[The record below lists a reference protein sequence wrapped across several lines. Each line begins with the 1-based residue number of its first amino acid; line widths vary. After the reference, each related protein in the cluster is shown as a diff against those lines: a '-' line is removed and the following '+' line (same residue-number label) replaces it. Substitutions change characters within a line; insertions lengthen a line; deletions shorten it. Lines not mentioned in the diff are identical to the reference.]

1 MKVDAETAF
10 VRKYIDFLK
19 QLNLYLNHF
28 PRHEK
33 YALCQSIRQDAYN
46 VFDLMVEGQKRY
58 YKKTSLS
65 NMDVQFEQLKAK
77 ILLAYH
83 LGYFEFKDGKTDEK
97 NPTTMSEKRFAVL
110 SRMADELGR
119 MIGGWI
125 KKVKATTSIGN
136 EPKSICQAVNEIKL
150 RSGDRA

>member
-1 MKVDAETAF
+1 MTISAETTF

-19 QLNLYLNHF
+19 QLNMYLNHF

-33 YALCQSIRQDAYN
+33 YALAQAIRQDAYR
-46 VFDLMVEGQKRY
+46 VFDLMVEGQKKY
-58 YKKTSLS
+58 YKKTSLTEL
-65 NMDVQFEQLKAK
+65 DITFEQLKSK
-77 ILLAYH
+77 FLLAYR
-83 LGYFEFKDGKTDEK
+83 LGYFQFKDGKTDSK

-125 KKVKATTSIGN
+125 KKVK
-136 EPKSICQAVNEIKL
+136 EDKKW
-150 RSGDRA
+150 

>member
-1 MKVDAETAF
+1 MELKFMKIDADTVF

-19 QLNLYLNHF
+19 QLNLYLSHF
-28 PRHEK
+28 PKHEK

-65 NMDVQFEQLKAK
+65 TMDVQFEQLKAK

-125 KKVKATTSIGN
+125 KKVKEEN
-136 EPKSICQAVNEIKL
+136 QW
-150 RSGDRA
+150 

>member
-1 MKVDAETAF
+1 MTVDAWTAF

-58 YKKTSLS
+58 YKRTSLS
-65 NMDVQFEQLKAK
+65 NMDVKFEQLKAK

-97 NPTTMSEKRFAVL
+97 NPTTTSEKRFAVL

-125 KKVKATTSIGN
+125 KKVKEEN
-136 EPKSICQAVNEIKL
+136 QW
-150 RSGDRA
+150 

>member
-58 YKKTSLS
+58 HKKTSLS

-125 KKVKATTSIGN
+125 KKVKEEN
-136 EPKSICQAVNEIKL
+136 QW
-150 RSGDRA
+150 